1 LKFVEI
7 DNIKYVICGAVLA
20 DTKIGFE
27 ELKKKYGADTVLR
40 RGKEIYLC
48 KKMIEA
54 EFEDIKDG

>member
-27 ELKKKYGADTVLR
+27 ELR